1 MKKLVLFSFLLFFIG
16 VFGQND
22 ELFEK
27 GNAAYQSGNYT
38 EAIDNYEAIIEN
50 GEVSAEVYFNL
61 ANAHYKLNHIAPSI
75 YYYEKALQLDPND
88 EDIKNNLEF
97 ARNMAIDDIEEV
109 ERAGIDQTI
118 NQLISFFKFSTWA
131 WLGIGF
137 SFLFVLFF
145 LLYYFSAVPLRK
157 RIFFGVSMFSLLLCI
172 LSVIIAYQQRAFI
185 EDNQFAII
193 FSQEAEVRDEPNMRG
208 DSSFELHE
216 GTKAKILEDY
226 QEWFRIELANGAQ
239 GWIKKENLR
248 KL

>member
-1 MKKLVLFSFLLFFIG
+1 MILFSLLLSFIG
-16 VFGQND
+16 ISGQNN
-22 ELFEK
+22 ELFNK
-27 GNAAYQSGNYT
+27 GNSAYQSGNYT

-50 GEVSAEVYFNL
+50 EEVSAEVYFNL

-109 ERAGIDQTI
+109 ERAGIDQSL
-118 NQLISFFKFSTWA
+118 NRLISIFKFSTWA
-131 WLGIGF
+131 WFGIGF
-137 SFLFVLFF
+137 SLLFVLFF
-145 LLYYFSAVPLRK
+145 LLYYFSVVPLNK
-157 RIFFGVSMFSLLLCI
+157 RIFFGVSI
-172 LSVIIAYQQRAFI
+172 LSLILCVFSVVFAYQQRAYI
-185 EDNQFAII
+185 EDNQYAII
-193 FSQEAEVRDEPNMRG
+193 FSREAEVRDEPNLRG
-208 DSSFELHE
+208 ESSFELHE

-226 QEWFRIELANGAQ
+226 QEWYRIELANGAQ